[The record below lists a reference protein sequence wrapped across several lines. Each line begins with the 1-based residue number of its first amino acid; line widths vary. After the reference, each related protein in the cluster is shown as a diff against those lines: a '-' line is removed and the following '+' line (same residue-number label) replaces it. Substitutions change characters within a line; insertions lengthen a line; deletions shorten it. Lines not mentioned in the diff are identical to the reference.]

1 MNIQN
6 LIKETINNFLIES
19 INKKMI
25 LYHGTRKDFDKFSLS
40 QFNSGSGDG
49 GWLGYGIYLTNDYEY
64 AESYGDVLECEVY
77 MFNPF
82 IVEDYKYST
91 SPNKLMNEL
100 GVVNSK
106 GITNKLITDGY
117 DSVMLKYPDD
127 RSWMDEFTEVCVF
140 NPLYIKII
148 NKYPHLDDSEEANKK
163 RGYK

>member
-1 MNIQN
+1 MSIHN
-6 LIKETINNFLIES
+6 LIKETINNFLNES

-25 LYHGTRKDFDKFSLS
+25 LYHGTRKDFDKFNLS

-77 MFNPF
+77 MYNPF
-82 IVEDYKYST
+82 IVDDYKYST

-106 GITNKLITDGY
+106 GITNKLMNSGH

-127 RSWMDEFTEVCVF
+127 RSWMDEFIEVCVF
-140 NPLYIKII
+140 NPSNIKII
-148 NKYPHLDDSEEANKK
+148 NKYPHLDDSEETNKK
-163 RGYK
+163 RGYE